1 MLADVLSRGKTGL
14 EVQNLL
20 DMANITANKNTIP
33 YDTQK
38 PSLASGMRFGTPA
51 ATTRGMTE
59 ADMTAVGGIIVKLL
73 DEGEAAVPACR
84 EQVLALCEKYPLYPG
99 L

>member
-1 MLADVLSRGKTGL
+1 
-14 EVQNLL
+14 
-20 DMANITANKNTIP
+20 
-33 YDTQK
+33 
-38 PSLASGMRFGTPA
+38 
-51 ATTRGMTE
+51 MTE

-73 DEGEAAVPACR
+73 DEGKAAVPACR